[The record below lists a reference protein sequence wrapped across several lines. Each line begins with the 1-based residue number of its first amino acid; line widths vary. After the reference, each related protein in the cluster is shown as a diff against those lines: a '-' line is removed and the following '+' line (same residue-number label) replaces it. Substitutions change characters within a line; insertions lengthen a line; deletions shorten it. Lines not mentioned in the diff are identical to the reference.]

1 MIPEPVLRLAINRF
15 DVLRPNEKCLV
26 DELVDSEALFRALTP
41 GLLSQ
46 MVGRQVGTRRADRDE
61 SGSRGRAQPT
71 PDELL
76 RLAEQ
81 DLAFL
86 RSRGIRVIS
95 QADRRYP
102 AALREIYDPPFL
114 LYVRGELPA
123 DELPSV
129 ALVGTRRPTAG
140 AVIAAERLAAE
151 LADAGLTVVS
161 GLALGI
167 DVAAHRGALSRG
179 VTGAILASGIDIV
192 SPSSHRGVAAAI
204 LDAGGYL
211 ATEYAPG
218 VAPLK
223 YHFPARN
230 RIISGLS
237 RGVVVVQAPARSG
250 ALITADYALDHG
262 RDLFV
267 HRAGLEPP
275 EGAGTA
281 ELAADGA
288 LIVDGAADILG
299 EWGVRHVTGACERT
313 AAADREQPRSSGD
326 AAAARVAQMRAAMG
340 GEAGG

>member
-1 MIPEPVLRLAINRF
+1 MIPDPLLRLAVNRF
-15 DVLRPNEKCLV
+15 DVLRPNEKRLV
-26 DELVDSEALFRALTP
+26 EELVDSEALFRALTP
-41 GLLSQ
+41 ALLSQ
-46 MVGRQVGTRRADRDE
+46 MVGRRVGARRADRDE
-61 SGSRGRAQPT
+61 RGASGGDRPN

-76 RLAEQ
+76 RRAER

-86 RSRGIRVIS
+86 RSRGIQVIS
-95 QADRRYP
+95 QIDRRYP
-102 AALREIYDPPFL
+102 APLREIYDPPYL

-123 DELPSV
+123 GTTPSIAV
-129 ALVGTRRPTAG
+129 VGTRRPTA
-140 AVIAAERLAAE
+140 AAAIAAERLGAE
-151 LADAGLTVVS
+151 LAEVGLTVVS

-179 VTGAILASGIDIV
+179 TTGAILASGIDIV
-192 SPSSHRGVAAAI
+192 SPSSHRGAAAAI

-237 RGVVVVQAPARSG
+237 RGVVIVQAPARSG

-275 EGAGTA
+275 EGTGSA

-288 LIVDGAADILG
+288 LIVDGAADVLA
-299 EWGVRHVTGACERT
+299 EWGLSPPGPTPAAGPTVRES
-313 AAADREQPRSSGD
+313 EPRSTGD
-326 AAAARVAQMRAAMG
+326 AAAVRVAAMRAAIR
-340 GEAGG
+340 GEARA